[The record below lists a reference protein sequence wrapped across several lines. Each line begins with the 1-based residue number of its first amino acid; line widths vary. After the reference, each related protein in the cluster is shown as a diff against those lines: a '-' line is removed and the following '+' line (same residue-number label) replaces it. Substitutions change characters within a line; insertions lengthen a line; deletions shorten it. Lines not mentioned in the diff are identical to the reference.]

1 MSKILVNCYYSLSYL
16 RLDQCVIY
24 LIERAWWE
32 GEKSKE
38 ETTNT
43 FFFIFFLAAE
53 TLRSAYSHHQRDVKV
68 VQKLALSAS
77 TKALASSLSIF
88 LLFAFGGTTQITP
101 CLLASSL
108 SWPNFFWVE
117 FWEFYEE
124 NESNSSGYF
133 IYL

>member
-1 MSKILVNCYYSLSYL
+1 MCNISD
-16 RLDQCVIY
+16 R
-24 LIERAWWE
+24 EGMMR

-88 LLFAFGGTTQITP
+88 LLFF
-101 CLLASSL
+101 LLVVCVL
-108 SWPNFFWVE
+108 HK
-117 FWEFYEE
+117 
-124 NESNSSGYF
+124 
-133 IYL
+133 

>member
-1 MSKILVNCYYSLSYL
+1 MCNISD
-16 RLDQCVIY
+16 R
-24 LIERAWWE
+24 EGMMR

-88 LLFAFGGTTQITP
+88 LLFF
-101 CLLASSL
+101 LLVWYVYYTNNTMPSC
-108 SWPNFFWVE
+108 FFPAI
-117 FWEFYEE
+117 
-124 NESNSSGYF
+124 S
-133 IYL
+133 

>member
-1 MSKILVNCYYSLSYL
+1 MCNISD
-16 RLDQCVIY
+16 R
-24 LIERAWWE
+24 EGMMR

-43 FFFIFFLAAE
+43 FFFSFFLAAE

-88 LLFAFGGTTQITP
+88 LLFF
-101 CLLASSL
+101 LLVVCVL
-108 SWPNFFWVE
+108 HK
-117 FWEFYEE
+117 
-124 NESNSSGYF
+124 
-133 IYL
+133 